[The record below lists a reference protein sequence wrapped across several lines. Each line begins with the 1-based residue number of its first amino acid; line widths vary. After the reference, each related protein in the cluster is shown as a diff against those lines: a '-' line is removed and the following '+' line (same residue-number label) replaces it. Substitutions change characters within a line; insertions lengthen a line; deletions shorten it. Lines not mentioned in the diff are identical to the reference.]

1 MEEFRIRHR
10 AFGAFVAPF
19 VLPLLLFLPV
29 TTALG
34 GILTGDGGLGL
45 LIGIIATAAL
55 TGVLVSRYRR
65 MVRGTV
71 VRFSAEGVEMADTYG
86 FLLRLPWAGI
96 ERVDVV
102 ESRMAS
108 PRRVG
113 RPGGVQVRAGAM
125 RSVGLVGWGE
135 REVPLR
141 VPGWMRAHL
150 ARVPVDPDTGLQWLG
165 IPLGV
170 VDPAWENGRM
180 GEWVR
185 HHRPDLLAS

>member
-34 GILTGDGGLGL
+34 GILTGDGPLGL

-71 VRFSAEGVEMADTYG
+71 
-86 FLLRLPWAGI
+86 
-96 ERVDVV
+96 
-102 ESRMAS
+102 
-108 PRRVG
+108 
-113 RPGGVQVRAGAM
+113 VQVRAGAM

-170 VDPAWENGRM
+170 VLATGPGLGERADGGVGAPPQARSAGLIVVWSAPRGAVELRPLPGRSPA
-180 GEWVR
+180 
-185 HHRPDLLAS
+185 HRLRTGSRRLVAQDAALSRR